1 MAIDLLKRGKKVIIL
16 GRSEDTLSSVSNEIG
31 ATGYYVLDTG
41 DVSSISPFI
50 SKITTDLLFFG
61 YLVQWL
67 ARLWKLPS
75 NPQLSNPNKLG
86 STASAGA
93 RSHV

>member
-50 SKITTDLLFFG
+50 SKITIFSSSG
-61 YLVQWL
+61 I
-67 ARLWKLPS
+67 
-75 NPQLSNPNKLG
+75 
-86 STASAGA
+86 
-93 RSHV
+93 

>member
-75 NPQLSNPNKLG
+75 NSQLSNPNKLG